1 MLEKTTAHIIKTQ
14 KAQKRRTQQA
24 VHDNFPLLLV
34 LFAIGIGI
42 YFTMPGEVSPQ
53 NIAILI
59 LVLLVATIS
68 SLKYHLLNNCLLAAL
83 IMSLGFGAALYRTH
97 STSTPL
103 LSKNFKPYEL
113 SFMVETYEPLQTTRI
128 RYTGKLLFLSNTKKN
143 KTPVRLRLR
152 TTDQGP
158 RFQYGDVVCAR
169 AMLARPKGPL
179 RAGGYDFGRALWYKQ
194 IGATGFNISPLKLC
208 PIQQRLDSQQTLHHQ
223 SLSDQIIA
231 NIRTFIGN
239 KIDTGL
245 AGPESARE
253 RAMARALILGDRGRV
268 QKEDLEAM
276 RKAGLGHLLAISGLH
291 MAVFAGTLF
300 FAIRALF
307 ALFPIFAQNHP
318 IKKYAAFIAL
328 IGGVAYFL
336 ISGQSIPTQR
346 AVLMISVLFTAIM
359 IERSALTLRNVAMA
373 ALIILILRPESL
385 LSAGFQMS
393 FAAVTALIITYQFAR
408 NWDPFKPKG
417 NMHKPVILSRWFKPF
432 YYLSGI
438 WLTSIIATLATAP
451 FAIYHFHSVSYMGPV
466 GNMLAIPIFS
476 FLLMP
481 SALLSLILMP
491 FGLESLG
498 LLPLKASIAI
508 LLSSAHWTA
517 SFDPAIITI
526 GAITLSSVLFILA
539 GIAVLYF
546 VKTPQNYLGIALL
559 IVGIYT
565 AKNYEKPDLNIAP
578 SAELIALRG
587 PDNLFYAPTGR
598 KGNFVLKSWLK
609 ADGDIRSLNL
619 VRNSNHFTCDDSAC
633 SGETKGQKVTLLKSL
648 AALEE
653 ACETADIVIYKFPI
667 RRSCKNP
674 KLILT
679 KRELLESGTISI
691 FITDGKIKSVTANQF
706 RKTRIWSGYQ

>member
-1 MLEKTTAHIIKTQ
+1 MLEKSTAHIIKSQ
-14 KAQKRRTQQA
+14 KAQKRRTEQA
-24 VHDNFPLLLV
+24 VNDNFPLLLV

-42 YFTMPGEVSPQ
+42 YFNMPGEVSPQ
-53 NIAILI
+53 NIAILV
-59 LVLLVATIS
+59 LLLLVATIS
-68 SLKYHLLNNCLLAAL
+68 SFKYHLLNNCLLAAL
-83 IMSLGFGAALYRTH
+83 IISLGFGAALYRTH
-97 STSTPL
+97 SIATPL
-103 LSKNFKPYEL
+103 LSKNFKPYEI
-113 SFMVETYEPLQTTRI
+113 SFMVETNEPLQTTRI
-128 RYTGKLLFLSNTKKN
+128 RYTGKLLFLSNTDKN
-143 KTPVRLRLR
+143 KTPVRLRIR

-179 RAGGYDFGRALWYKQ
+179 RPGGYDFGRALWYKQ

-208 PIQQRLDSQQTLHHQ
+208 SRQDSQETVHHQ

-231 NIRTFIGN
+231 NIRSFIGN
-239 KIDTGL
+239 KIDNGL

-300 FAIRALF
+300 FAIRALL
-307 ALFPIFAQNHP
+307 ALFPIFAQNYP

-393 FAAVTALIITYQFAR
+393 FAAVTALIITYQYAR

-417 NMHKPVILSRWFKPF
+417 NAHKPVISSSWFKPL
-432 YYLSGI
+432 YYLGGI

-466 GNMLAIPIFS
+466 GNMLAIPVFS

-491 FGLESLG
+491 FGLEILG
-498 LLPLKASIAI
+498 LLPLKISIDI

-526 GAITLSSVLFILA
+526 GAISLSSVLFILA
-539 GIAVLYF
+539 GIAILYF
-546 VKTPQNYLGIALL
+546 VKKPQNYLGAALL

-565 AKNYEKPDLNIAP
+565 AKDYEKPDLYIAP

-587 PDNLFYAPTGR
+587 PDDFFYAPTGR

-609 ADGDIRSLNL
+609 ADGDTRSLNL
-619 VRNSNHFTCDDSAC
+619 VRNSSYFTCDDSAC

-653 ACETADIVIYKFPI
+653 ACQTADIVIYKFPI
-667 RRSCKNP
+667 RRSCKKP

-679 KRELLESGTISI
+679 KSELGESGTISI
-691 FITDGKIKSVTANQF
+691 FINDGKIKSVTANQF
-706 RKTRIWSGYQ
+706 RKTRIWSSYQ